1 MSEKQESKLVLELG
15 QVIQI
20 ISPLNANLHEK
31 IFLIEYLDDN
41 LIKLVNE
48 ETTTEIRKS

>member
-1 MSEKQESKLVLELG
+1 MSQQQESKLVLELG

-31 IFLIEYLDDN
+31 ISPYEFNIPCLLSIY
-41 LIKLVNE
+41 KYP
-48 ETTTEIRKS
+48 RKR